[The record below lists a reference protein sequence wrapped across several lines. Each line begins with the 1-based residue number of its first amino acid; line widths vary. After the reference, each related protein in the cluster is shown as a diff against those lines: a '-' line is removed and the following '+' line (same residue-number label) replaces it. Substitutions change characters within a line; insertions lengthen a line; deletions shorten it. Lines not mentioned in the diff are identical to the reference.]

1 MDSSALIT
9 EYNRMQTEHAEV
21 HGNSIS
27 AWNIATERFGLLCV
41 NDVYHYTDTSGFIS
55 IMQNQ
60 ELWASHISFMND
72 RFEFLHGK
80 ELFRNRLI
88 QKISEVSE
96 PEQQVLKNAVKSLD
110 KEISDGFLSI
120 SGKDI
125 FSISFSSE
133 RDSLEMWRG
142 YGRECGIAI
151 GIDSSRCHSTP
162 GMCLIRK
169 ENYERLLDEYEGIAE
184 NVCPSR
190 GHRFFPFWVLYDND
204 KKLDLVDQVIDL
216 SLICFA
222 NQRKILNSSDL
233 CATIVA
239 SDLLSDLIF
248 RLTPLLKHPGFK
260 GEAECRFVDNHVSYQ
275 DTPKIYYRNR
285 GGIVL
290 PYVKYKLLDLNC
302 RPLKEMPISE
312 IIVGPGLKQSKV
324 VDSVKYFCEKNN
336 MGYLVDKIHASD
348 IPYVET

>member
-1 MDSSALIT
+1 MDSTSKTINFDDMLKDS
-9 EYNRMQTEHAEV
+9 AEV
-21 HGNSIS
+21 RGSSI
-27 AWNIATERFGLLCV
+27 AAFAMIYRDLGLICA

-60 ELWASHISFMND
+60 ELWASHIAFMND

-80 ELFRNRLI
+80 ELFRNKLI

-110 KEISDGFLSI
+110 KEISDGVYPI
-120 SGKDI
+120 SGKDV

-151 GIDSSRCHSTP
+151 AFGRSRGECS
-162 GMCLIRK
+162 LIREEK
-169 ENYERLLDEYEGIAE
+169 YEKLLDVYGCIAE
-184 NVCPSR
+184 DVCPD
-190 GHRFFPFWVLYDND
+190 HRHMFLPFFVLYDEQN
-204 KKLDLVDQVIDL
+204 KINLIDQVIEL
-216 SLICFA
+216 SLKCFA
-222 NQRKILNSSDL
+222 NQREILKSSDL
-233 CATIVA
+233 RATIVA

-248 RLTPLLKHPGFK
+248 MLNPLLKHPGFK

-290 PYVKYKLLDLNC
+290 PYVKYKILDINC
-302 RPLKEMPISE
+302 RPLKKMPISE
-312 IIVGPGLKQSKV
+312 IIVGPGLKQGKV